1 MVAFFKALPFGIF
14 LTILVCLFIGSGG
27 STGGLLNVH
36 SFHVELMDFN
46 VKLYWS
52 WAVFIGGTL
61 LAWFL
66 ILMMD

>member
-1 MVAFFKALPFGIF
+1 MVAFFKALPFGIA

-27 STGGLLNVH
+27 SSGGILNVT
-36 SFHVELMDFN
+36 SFHVDVMDFN

-52 WAVFIGGTL
+52 WSVFVAGTL